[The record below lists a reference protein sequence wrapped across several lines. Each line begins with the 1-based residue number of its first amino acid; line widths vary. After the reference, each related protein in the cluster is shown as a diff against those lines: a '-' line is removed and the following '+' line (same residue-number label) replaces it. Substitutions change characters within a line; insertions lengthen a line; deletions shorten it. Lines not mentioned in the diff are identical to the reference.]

1 MASTQA
7 PHSELGIQNREAASR
22 NHRIWQRWSHL
33 IKNSKQSFPIPDLRS
48 NHLTRL
54 IKAEWLVISL
64 LFTWSSF
71 LLLSALN

>member
-1 MASTQA
+1 MAGTQA
-7 PHSELGIQNREAASR
+7 PHSELGTQHHQALSNIRR
-22 NHRIWQRWSHL
+22 RWQRWSGW
-33 IKNSKQSFPIPDLRS
+33 IKTSKQSFPIPDLRS